1 MTPEKHTFDF
11 AEDFIGYAK
20 IKVIGVGGGGG
31 NALNR
36 MIDAQLKGVD
46 FVAINTDAQV
56 LDQNKAESKVQ
67 IGKEITH
74 GLGAGANPEI
84 GKKAVQESKAELI
97 EAIGKPNLVFI
108 TAGMGG
114 GTGTGAAPEVAELA
128 REAGALTVAIVTKPF
143 RFEGKKRIGRA
154 NDGLKELRAKVDTL
168 ITIPNERL
176 LEIVNKHTTLTDAFA
191 TADEVLYQATKGISD
206 LITIPGLINCDFADV
221 RTVMLERGDAIMGT
235 GYGKGEEK
243 AIDAAQAA
251 ISSPLL
257 ENISISGAKGVL
269 INVTGG
275 DDMALFDVNTAT
287 SLIYEAAGEDAN
299 IIFGAVIDST
309 MEDQMRVTVIATGFS
324 TEDEEVVIQP
334 KEEKFEDVK
343 PGRPISLFEDQ
354 MVTPQAPV
362 QPNPAPRQPIQQQQV
377 VPPQQDVINRA
388 RMEINDYQQET
399 GQKQNTGNNPR
410 SRVPM
415 FSTEE
420 DKSIPAYIRRL
431 GEE

>member
-1 MTPEKHTFDF
+1 MTPDKHKFDF

-56 LDQNKAESKVQ
+56 LDQNKAEVKVQ
-67 IGKEITH
+67 IGQQITN

-84 GKKAVQESKAELI
+84 GKKAVQETKEELT
-97 EAIGKPNLVFI
+97 EAIGTPNLVFI

-114 GTGTGAAPEVAELA
+114 GTGTGAAPEVAEMA
-128 REAGALTVAIVTKPF
+128 RAAGALTVAIVTKPF
-143 RFEGKKRIGRA
+143 RFEGKKRVERA
-154 NDGLKELRAKVDTL
+154 NDGLKELRSKVDTL

-176 LEIVNKHTTLTDAFA
+176 LEIVDKKTTLTDAFA

-287 SLIYEAAGEDAN
+287 SLIYEAAGDDAN
-299 IIFGAVIDST
+299 IIFGAVIDPT

-324 TEDEEVVIQP
+324 AEDDVVVP
-334 KEEKFEDVK
+334 VKEEKIVEHK
-343 PGRPISLFEDQ
+343 PGVPISLFEDQ
-354 MVTPQAPV
+354 VVTPQVEQQA
-362 QPNPAPRQPIQQQQV
+362 QPTPRQPMQQQQ
-377 VPPQQDVINRA
+377 PTPQQDQVVNRA
-388 RMEINDYQQET
+388 KMEINEYQQER
-399 GQKQNTGNNPR
+399 KEEQNTGKSGRN
-410 SRVPM
+410 RVPM
-415 FSTEE
+415 FSAE
-420 DKSIPAYIRRL
+420 DTSIPAYIRRL